1 MTSQLLVRLD
11 PELKARMQKLA
22 RAEGKNAS
30 QVVRELVEEYVTE
43 RDMAGAI
50 DRLWD
55 RIGVNL
61 RSRGVE
67 AEDIAGTITDVRG
80 AHR

>member
-1 MTSQLLVRLD
+1 MTSQLLIRLD
-11 PELKARMQKLA
+11 PQLKAQMQKLA

-50 DRLWD
+50 DRLWN
-55 RIGVNL
+55 RIGENL

-67 AEDIAGTITDVRG
+67 SDDIARAITEVRG
-80 AHR
+80 ARK

>member
-11 PELKARMQKLA
+11 PELKAQMQKLA

-30 QVVRELVEEYVTE
+30 QVVRELVEEYVAE

-50 DRLWD
+50 DRLWNS
-55 RIGVNL
+55 IGENL
-61 RSRGVE
+61 SSRGVE
-67 AEDIAGTITDVRG
+67 SGDIARAIAELRG
-80 AHR
+80 APK

>member
-11 PELKARMQKLA
+11 PELKAQMQKLA

-50 DRLWD
+50 DRLWNK
-55 RIGVNL
+55 IGGNL
-61 RSRGVE
+61 RSRSVE
-67 AEDIAGTITDVRG
+67 SSDIARAIAEARR
-80 AHR
+80 AQR